1 MTPEQV
7 AALTGDKAEELT
19 REKLEAEGL
28 KFTPNMTLS
37 QRAEEL
43 EEHMMNRMM
52 NKRTAKSVL
61 FASGDLDPTKPAPP
75 PEHPEWHVLMGDD
88 PRLPKMPKQ
97 PTLIDFFKYRFS
109 PSQAHLLQSAKL
121 ALKNGHDE
129 KIVMACLLHDIGV
142 VGFIRSDHGYWGEQL
157 VAPYVEEEVSWAIRC
172 HQALR
177 FFPDDSVGYEYPEM
191 YVKIMGADY
200 QVEPYI
206 EEEYKRARNHKW
218 YMTSRL
224 ITLNDLYS
232 FDPNA
237 VVEIEEFTDIIGRNF
252 KQPKEGLGFD
262 GSPVAHMWRTIIW
275 PTKYL

>member
-1 MTPEQV
+1 MTLEQAPPQV
-7 AALTGDKAEELT
+7 AEAEEELT

-28 KFTPNMTLS
+28 TFTPEMTLS
-37 QRAEEL
+37 ERAEEL
-43 EEHMMNRMM
+43 EEHMMNRLSQ
-52 NKRTAKSVL
+52 KRIGKSVL
-61 FASGDLDPTKPAPP
+61 FTSGDLDPTKPAPP
-75 PEHPEWHVLMGDD
+75 PADPSLHVLMGDD
-88 PRLPKMPKQ
+88 PRLPKMPKA
-97 PTLIDFFKYRFS
+97 PTLMDFFKYRFS
-109 PSQAHLLQSAKL
+109 PSQAHLLQSAAL
-121 ALKNGHDE
+121 AMRNGHDE

-157 VAPYVEEEVSWAIRC
+157 VAPYVDEEVSWAIRC

-177 FFPDDSVGYEYPEM
+177 FFPDPSVNYEYPEL
-191 YVKIMGADY
+191 YIKLLGADY
-200 QVEPYI
+200 KVEPYI
-206 EEEYKRARNHKW
+206 EEEYKRARDHKW

-237 VVEIEEFTDIIGRNF
+237 VVNIEDFTDVIGRNF

-262 GSPVAHMWRTIIW
+262 GSPVAHMWRTMIW